1 MSSPSVTSPLAQARK
16 AWYKE
21 PYVWMIVGGPLA
33 VVVASMFTVY
43 LAVSHPDKVLER
55 PRSAVEGGSGPV
67 TAEERLA
74 AERSALPATEA
85 RNHAASP
92 TLPKD
97 R

>member
-1 MSSPSVTSPLAQARK
+1 MNSTPVSSPLVQAPK
-16 AWYKE
+16 PWYKE

-33 VVVASMFTVY
+33 VVIASMFTVY
-43 LAVSHPDKVLER
+43 LAVTHPDKVLER
-55 PRSAVEGGSGPV
+55 PKAAVEGGTDAS
-67 TAEERLA
+67 LA
-74 AERSALPATEA
+74 VDRSVLPATEA